1 MRPGFKWMISSFSSH
16 GQHHPSSLLLQLS
29 YYVWYEPLYPGKSL
43 TYIQAVSGMDGQ
55 SNQHLWQLNFLH
67 LNKKITLL
75 GFYFGLLPWI
85 TMSDFGS
92 PHYTETFMLSLQ
104 LTTASHRP
112 SGNISSPQWQCH
124 TVTVKNTL
132 HLPVGGHI
140 VEFKHSSTNATSQL
154 PKDIPIE
161 RHVWVRLR
169 DPNCDKRKLSDSSR
183 DTIRW
188 SKHSLLPL
196 LSSIPLNRSAHL
208 TVNAAADACAVEETV
223 GIGGWVQL
231 DSNMFWFSQTWKKS
245 VVKRFLNRQVPTIPL
260 PQDIDVDLTSNSGS
274 WLVVSQSQQS
284 LSSRTTPCTLSTA
297 RQTSSAIQIQDTK
310 LRARIREGLCD
321 ASHALPPPN
330 PPKFRPTLWRITSTI
345 FTLFRFL
352 PSFTLFE
359 EHSTQTKLLQA
370 SAKSLPSPARFH
382 HPIKF
387 LQSTEDKE
395 TIESDRARHQLRE
408 IFHGIGFSSKLY
420 CEIHNSAFL
429 DRIADS
435 VGTGGLLMYLQVWRR
450 WACWCSCQSF
460 LPAEAPLSLVL
471 DYLHASD
478 HLKKKKNSQPF

>member
-1 MRPGFKWMISSFSSH
+1 M
-16 GQHHPSSLLLQLS
+16 
-29 YYVWYEPLYPGKSL
+29 
-43 TYIQAVSGMDGQ
+43 
-55 SNQHLWQLNFLH
+55 
-67 LNKKITLL
+67 
-75 GFYFGLLPWI
+75 
-85 TMSDFGS
+85 
-92 PHYTETFMLSLQ
+92 
-104 LTTASHRP
+104 
-112 SGNISSPQWQCH
+112 
-124 TVTVKNTL
+124 
-132 HLPVGGHI
+132 
-140 VEFKHSSTNATSQL
+140 
-154 PKDIPIE
+154 
-161 RHVWVRLR
+161 RLR

-330 PPKFRPTLWRITSTI
+330 PPKFRPKSRLPE
-345 FTLFRFL
+345 LHYGGLQVPFL
-352 PSFTLFE
+352 HCFASSHPS
-359 EHSTQTKLLQA
+359 H
-370 SAKSLPSPARFH
+370 
-382 HPIKF
+382 
-387 LQSTEDKE
+387 
-395 TIESDRARHQLRE
+395 
-408 IFHGIGFSSKLY
+408 SSKNIQPRRSYFRPRPNPYHHLQGSITLSNFY
-420 CEIHNSAFL
+420 SLQRTKKPSNLTEL
-429 DRIADS
+429 
-435 VGTGGLLMYLQVWRR
+435 GT
-450 WACWCSCQSF
+450 S
-460 LPAEAPLSLVL
+460 
-471 DYLHASD
+471 
-478 HLKKKKNSQPF
+478 